1 MACAHA
7 VLLVVISSLC
17 CSVARLLLGIRCS
30 SMLLHLCYAMS
41 MAVQHGLCAYSGAC
55 CDLAQV
61 VAACL
66 NLMDSHVQ
74 QPVASPVVSC
84 VMQC

>member
-1 MACAHA
+1 MLESYGQSCAAACCFTC
-7 VLLVVISSLC
+7 VQ
-17 CSVARLLLGIRCS
+17 
-30 SMLLHLCYAMS
+30 LCYAML
-41 MAVQHGLCAYSGAC
+41 MAVQHGLCAYSAAC
-55 CDLAQV
+55 CDLAQF

-74 QPVASPVVSC
+74 QPVASPVFSC